1 MDKDK
6 LPIYL
11 FIVSLVVLVIA
22 LGLKAVGV
30 G

>member
-6 LPIYL
+6 IPVYL
-11 FIVSLVVLVIA
+11 FIISVVVLVIA
-22 LGLKAVGV
+22 LGLKALGV